1 MYADDSLATVG
12 ASAAGQL
19 SNTVWVERKTH
30 REQGE
35 SVKERFMV
43 PVAAADALVAA
54 GNGRPV
60 TADELLAHHGQA
72 SSGNMEKVQKHR
84 TLATEVAELVS
95 RLQLVRSI
103 VAIHLAV

>member
-1 MYADDSLATVG
+1 
-12 ASAAGQL
+12 
-19 SNTVWVERKTH
+19 
-30 REQGE
+30 
-35 SVKERFMV
+35 MV

>member
-1 MYADDSLATVG
+1 
-12 ASAAGQL
+12 
-19 SNTVWVERKTH
+19 
-30 REQGE
+30 
-35 SVKERFMV
+35 MV

-103 VAIHLAV
+103 VAIHLAVWPAVLPRSICRLCVCLCLWLTQAVRLHNAADSDHL

>member
-1 MYADDSLATVG
+1 
-12 ASAAGQL
+12 
-19 SNTVWVERKTH
+19 
-30 REQGE
+30 
-35 SVKERFMV
+35 MV
-43 PVAAADALVAA
+43 PVAAADALIAA

-95 RLQLVRSI
+95 RLQLVRSM
-103 VAIHLAV
+103 VAIHLPSDRLFCHAPSAVCAYVYVCG